1 MQCPP
6 RPGPGI
12 ERLEAER
19 LGLGRLDH
27 LPDVDPH
34 PVVEHLQLVD
44 QGDVDGAVGV
54 LEDLA
59 GLGHLGAGDRHDLG
73 RRPGRRG
80 RAASSRLRGSRPPTT
95 LGIVG
100 AEKFGLP
107 GSSRSGLKARKKSL
121 AGLEPAGLEDRQDDV
136 AGGARDRSCSPGRRA
151 GPAGAVAAI
160 ASAELTT

>member
-19 LGLGRLDH
+19 LGLGGVDH

-44 QGDVDGAVGV
+44 QGDVDRPVGV

-59 GLGHLGAGDRHDLG
+59 GLGDLGAGDRHDLG
-73 RRPGRRG
+73 HDLAVERRG
-80 RAASSRLRGSRPPTT
+80 ELEASRVEAADD
-95 LGIVG
+95 LGDRRRREVGIARVLALG
-100 AEKFGLP
+100 AEGQ
-107 GSSRSGLKARKKSL
+107 
-121 AGLEPAGLEDRQDDV
+121 EEV
-136 AGGARDRSCSPGRRA
+136 
-151 GPAGAVAAI
+151 PAGARPS
-160 ASAELTT
+160 ASRIGRTTSRVVPG